1 MIFLK
6 RKKFWTKIG
15 EPLQILYSLTHFV
28 EYRFTLFN
36 YSTKAAGGLVDFDY
50 FRMNDKIE

>member
-1 MIFLK
+1 MLNALAYCV
-6 RKKFWTKIG
+6 G
-15 EPLQILYSLTHFV
+15 
-28 EYRFTLFN
+28 YRFSLFN

>member
-1 MIFLK
+1 MIILK
-6 RKKFWTKIG
+6 SKKFWTKIG
-15 EPLQILYSLTHFV
+15 EPLQMLYSLTHFV
-28 EYRFTLFN
+28 GYHFSLFN